1 MGAGSVAAAFGPG
14 NAVIGAIHGGFV
26 FFFGHPRDAII
37 SCQCADPYELVDP
50 GRSQ

>member
-26 FFFGHPRDAII
+26 FFLDILGMPSYPANVQIRM
-37 SCQCADPYELVDP
+37 SW
-50 GRSQ
+50 